1 MIEINPAHTLSPT
14 VQKFLDTTCQGHY
27 INGEIVASKG
37 SATIAITN
45 PATEQVIN
53 QVAIAD
59 KQQVA
64 QAVESARAAFEHES
78 WKRMSPMKRQNLLLA
93 IADMME
99 AEVDNIAEI
108 LTLENGKL
116 LAHAKSEIKGA
127 ANTFRYYAGWATK
140 LEGETLDLS
149 LRQAP
154 GKQNFAFTRRE
165 PIGVVAAIVPWNF
178 PISIAVWKLAPLL
191 AAGCTVVLKPSEVT
205 PLSTLYLATLF
216 DKVGFPK
223 GVVNVITGDG
233 KTGAALTS
241 HPEVDKITFTGSTQ
255 VGKIIGKSAM
265 DDLKDISLELGGKSP
280 GLIFDDADL
289 SAAAKG
295 IAMGIFRNG
304 GQVCVAGSRVYIQ
317 EKVFDKVVADIA
329 AAGQKMKMADGFD
342 ASSDLG
348 PLVSKAHLDSV
359 QSYVQ
364 KGIDEGAELVCG
376 GQGPD
381 RKGYYMQPTIFAS
394 TNNQKKIVAEEIFGP
409 VLVAIPFKDMD
420 EGLRLANDS
429 RYGLSSTVW
438 TQDISKALH
447 CVSELDAGWVFVNAP
462 ARSDANFPL
471 GGNKQSGI
479 GRELGR
485 AGVYNFTK
493 LKSVNIVF

>member
-216 DKVGFPK
+216 D
-223 GVVNVITGDG
+223 NC
-233 KTGAALTS
+233 LLYTS
-241 HPEVDKITFTGSTQ
+241 PSPRDATLSRMPS
-255 VGKIIGKSAM
+255 SA
-265 DDLKDISLELGGKSP
+265 
-280 GLIFDDADL
+280 
-289 SAAAKG
+289 
-295 IAMGIFRNG
+295 
-304 GQVCVAGSRVYIQ
+304 
-317 EKVFDKVVADIA
+317 
-329 AAGQKMKMADGFD
+329 
-342 ASSDLG
+342 
-348 PLVSKAHLDSV
+348 
-359 QSYVQ
+359 
-364 KGIDEGAELVCG
+364 
-376 GQGPD
+376 
-381 RKGYYMQPTIFAS
+381 
-394 TNNQKKIVAEEIFGP
+394 
-409 VLVAIPFKDMD
+409 
-420 EGLRLANDS
+420 
-429 RYGLSSTVW
+429 
-438 TQDISKALH
+438 
-447 CVSELDAGWVFVNAP
+447 
-462 ARSDANFPL
+462 
-471 GGNKQSGI
+471 
-479 GRELGR
+479 
-485 AGVYNFTK
+485 
-493 LKSVNIVF
+493 